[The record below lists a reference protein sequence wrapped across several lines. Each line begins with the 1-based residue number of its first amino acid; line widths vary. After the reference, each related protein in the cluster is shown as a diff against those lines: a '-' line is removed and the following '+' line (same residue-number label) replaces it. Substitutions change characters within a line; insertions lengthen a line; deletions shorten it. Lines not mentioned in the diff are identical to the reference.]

1 MPKFTVYAT
10 VTYDLQTEIEA
21 DSLEEAQE
29 IADRDLITLDFD
41 QMNGDFDL
49 GEVIEVVE
57 EVVEVQ

>member
-10 VTYDLQTEIEA
+10 VTYDLQTEIYAE
-21 DSLEEAQE
+21 SLEEAQE
-29 IADRDLITLDFD
+29 IADKDLITLDFE

-49 GEVIEVVE
+49 V

>member
-10 VTYDLQTEIEA
+10 VTYDLQTEIYA

-29 IADRDLITLDFD
+29 IADKDLITLDFE

-49 GEVIEVVE
+49 VDVVE
-57 EVVEVQ
+57 FQ